1 MTRTL
6 MLTAAAAAALTLSAC
21 NRQDNSAANTSA
33 TGMAAN
39 PGQAAPVNAAQDAV
53 GAAVGQ
59 TSAATLGSRDTGAF
73 VENAA
78 RSDMYEIQAGQ
89 LAQQKARSADVKAY
103 GKMMVTDHTALSN
116 EMKPIVSKAGL
127 TAPTTLDERRQ
138 GFIDNLKAAD
148 AQNFDK
154 TYIDQQVAAHDEAL
168 TLMRGY
174 SQNGDNADLKAAAAK
189 AAPKV
194 QAHLERAKTLQS
206 QLGDRAAAGN
216 SAASGNA
223 TR

>member
-6 MLTAAAAAALTLSAC
+6 MLTAAAAALILSAC
-21 NRQDNSAANTSA
+21 NRQGDSAANTSA

-39 PGQAAPVNAAQDAV
+39 PGQAAPVNAAQDAI

-59 TSAATLGSRDTGAF
+59 TSAATLGARDTGAF

-78 RSDMYEIQAGQ
+78 RSDLYEIQAGQ
-89 LAQQKARSADVKAY
+89 LAQQKARSADVKAF

-116 EMKPIVSKAGL
+116 EMKPLISKAGR
-127 TAPTTLDERRQ
+127 TAPTALDERRQ
-138 GFIDNLKAAD
+138 GFIDNLKAASGQD
-148 AQNFDK
+148 FDK

-168 TLMRGY
+168 TLMQGY

-194 QAHLERAKTLQS
+194 QAHLERARTLQS
-206 QLGDRAAAGN
+206 QLGGGAAAGN